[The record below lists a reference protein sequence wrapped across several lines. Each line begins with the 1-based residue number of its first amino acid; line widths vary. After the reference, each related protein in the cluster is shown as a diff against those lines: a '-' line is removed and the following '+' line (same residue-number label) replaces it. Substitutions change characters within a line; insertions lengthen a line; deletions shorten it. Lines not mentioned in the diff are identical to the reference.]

1 MSPKRFAEVTSLRQR
16 PAGDPPSVASKFDV
30 DIDEDWTIAGRPN
43 GGYLMALLAR
53 SGLYV
58 SRQEHV
64 IASSGTYVRPPDA
77 GAAEV
82 SARVLREGRS
92 ASQIRA
98 TLTQGGAV
106 CVEALLSVGTLDE
119 SSKPYWTDRSA
130 AAPDCAFEE
139 CLPLLEGPPGGHRA
153 AIMEQVEVRLDKES
167 LGFTRGIPSGRG
179 ELRGW
184 LTLPGGE
191 RFDSVSLLY
200 AADAF
205 PPASFEVE
213 SAGWVPT
220 LQLTVYVR
228 ALPAPG
234 PVQVLQ
240 RARLIQ
246 GRMLDEECIVW
257 DSNGALVAQATQ
269 LAGIRLG

>member
-1 MSPKRFAEVTSLRQR
+1 MHRKRFADVTSVKLRTAAIAPEGLR
-16 PAGDPPSVASKFDV
+16 EFDV

-53 SGLYV
+53 CALEV
-58 SRQEHV
+58 SRQAHV
-64 IASSGTYVRPPDA
+64 IASSATYIRPPEA
-77 GAAEV
+77 GAASV
-82 SARVLREGRS
+82 SAEILREGRS

-106 CVEALLSVGTLDE
+106 CVEALLTVGTLDE
-119 SSKPYWTDRSA
+119 SSKPYWSDRSA
-130 AAPDCAFEE
+130 AAPDCAFEN

-153 AIMEQVEVRLDKES
+153 AIMEQVEVRLDGES
-167 LGFTRGIPSGRG
+167 LGFTRGNPSGKG

-191 RFDSVSLLY
+191 GFDSVSLLY

-205 PPASFEVE
+205 PPASFDVE

-220 LQLTVYVR
+220 FQLTVYVR
-228 ALPAPG
+228 TLPAPG
-234 PVQVLQ
+234 PVQVTQ

>member
-82 SARVLREGRS
+82 SAEVLREGRS

-106 CVEALLSVGTLDE
+106 CVEALLSVGVLDE
-119 SSKPYWTDRSA
+119 SSKPYWSDRSS

-139 CLPLLEGPPGGHRA
+139 CVPLLEGPPGGHRA
-153 AIMEQVEVRLDKES
+153 AIMEQVEVRLDKGS
-167 LGFTRGIPSGRG
+167 LGFTRGDPSGSG

-213 SAGWVPT
+213 PAGWVPT
-220 LQLTVYVR
+220 FQLTVYIR

-234 PVQVLQ
+234 PVQVMQ

-246 GRMLDEECIVW
+246 GRMLDEECTVW